1 MFVFFFFR
9 ERDLRERDNLENN
22 RRVIIHRVKKQFER
36 LLNSRYYLIL
46 FQEREKKNQ

>member
-1 MFVFFFFR
+1 MFVFFF

-22 RRVIIHRVKKQFER
+22 RRVIIHIVKKQFER

-46 FQEREKKNQ
+46 FQEREREKNQ